1 MKQITNDDVYDDLDP
16 TFVSF
21 PNRTGVIFASNR
33 PGPEAPSIDTVVPG
47 NYHFNI
53 FLVDLLNNSDFK
65 QITQLT
71 NVKYGNARY
80 PMQYNQN
87 HFTYVS
93 DENGVE
99 TAGPGFS
106 QHKEMDSIP
115 CTTLVRRY
123 SEIPEIKNWIP
134 H

>member
-1 MKQITNDDVYDDLDP
+1 MKQITNDVYDDLDP

-21 PNRTGVIFASNR
+21 PNRTGVIFASLTAWSGLQVLTHSGSR
-33 PGPEAPSIDTVVPG
+33 QLPFQ
-47 NYHFNI
+47 Y

-93 DENGVE
+93 DENGVGNRW
-99 TAGPGFS
+99 AGFS